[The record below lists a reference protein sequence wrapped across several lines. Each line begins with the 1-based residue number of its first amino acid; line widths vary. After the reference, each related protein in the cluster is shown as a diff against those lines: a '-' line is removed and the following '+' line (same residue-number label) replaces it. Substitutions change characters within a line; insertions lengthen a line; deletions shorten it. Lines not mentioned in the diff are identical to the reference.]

1 MSNFFQFCLNYA
13 IIVSHSPKKGVRI
26 GADFTRQARFETT
39 PIGGNYGIR
48 VCPENFDM
56 SQEEKKETEEEA
68 SGDKSL
74 PPPEDKLSVTQH
86 SVTIHGEEICYTA
99 TTGTLV
105 LKEESEKEGEK
116 AKASVF
122 FVAYTRDDVADPGS
136 RPITFA
142 FNGGPGSSSVWLHL
156 GLLGPRRIKP
166 DAAGKPSQPPYAL
179 INNEFSIL
187 DKTDLVF
194 IDPVSTGFSRA
205 VPGEEAKQF
214 HGFKKDIE
222 SVGDFILLYLGR
234 YKRWNSPKFLIGESY
249 GTTRAG
255 GLSGYLQEQRGTY
268 LNGIMLVSVVLNFQ
282 TILFGPGNDL
292 PYILFLPTYAAT
304 GLYHDKSQASET
316 KPVDPVQIAAHF
328 DATLAEVKSFAM
340 GEYTLA
346 LMQGSE
352 LPPGIRAEMIKRL
365 AAYTGLSREYLD
377 WTNLRIDISRFCKEL
392 LRDEGRTVGRFDSR
406 YTGIDRDSAGESFEY
421 DPSSAIIQGAYTAM
435 LNSYVRGELEFE
447 SDLPYEILSRRVHP
461 WNYEQHQNQYV
472 NVADTLRKAMSMNPA
487 LKVFVASGY
496 YDLATPY
503 LATEYTFT
511 HLGLDRSLQ
520 SNITMAYYK
529 AGHMMYIDMHELAQM
544 KEDLDAFLDSALSG

>member
-1 MSNFFQFCLNYA
+1 M
-13 IIVSHSPKKGVRI
+13 HDG
-26 GADFTRQARFETT
+26 E
-39 PIGGNYGIR
+39 GNPLGCTCGIR
-48 VCPENFDM
+48 GPKPYEDGGYIKTNSHIHVYPEEFNM
-56 SQEEKKETEEEA
+56 NQEEKKTTEDA
-68 SGDKSL
+68 ATDDKSL

-86 SVTIHGEEICYTA
+86 SVTINDEEIRYTA

-122 FVAYTRDDVADPGS
+122 FVAYTRDDVADSGS

-156 GLLGPRRIKP
+156 GLLGPRRINP
-166 DAAGKPSQPPYAL
+166 DEEGNPPQPPYQL
-179 INNEFSIL
+179 INNDFSVL

-234 YKRWNSPKFLIGESY
+234 YKRWGSPKFLIGESY
-249 GTTRAG
+249 GTTRAA
-255 GLSGYLQEQRGTY
+255 GLSGYLQEQKGTY

-282 TILFGPGNDL
+282 TIRFSPGNDL
-292 PYILFLPTYAAT
+292 PYILFLPTYAAAALHH
-304 GLYHDKSQASET
+304 GKSAASREN
-316 KPVDPVQIAAHF
+316 PLALVQVEEHF
-328 DATLAEVKSFAM
+328 DATMDEVKAFAM
-340 GEYTLA
+340 REYTLA
-346 LMQGSE
+346 LMEGSE
-352 LPPGIRAEMIKRL
+352 IPPGTRADMIKRL
-365 AAYTGLSREYLD
+365 AAYTGLSRDYLD
-377 WTNLRIDISRFCKEL
+377 WTDLRIEISRFCKEL
-392 LRDEGRTVGRFDSR
+392 LRDEGRTVGRFDCR

-435 LNSYVRGELEFE
+435 LNNYVRDELEFE

-461 WNYEQHQNQYV
+461 WNYEEHQNQYV
-472 NVADTLRKAMSMNPA
+472 NVADTLRKAMTMNPA

-511 HLGLDRSLQ
+511 HLGLDKSLQ
-520 SNITMAYYK
+520 DNITMAYYK
-529 AGHMMYIDMHELAQM
+529 AGHMMYIDMDELAKM
-544 KEDLDAFLDSALSG
+544 KADLDAFLDNALPG